1 MASGQFRITILNPTE
16 EVSALKLR
24 GWLQSEAEQIDAM
37 TGDDDLVII
46 RLFLMER
53 VRYGLT
59 QKKLD
64 TILQGI
70 TDKFPSIYRVE
81 LFLVKQPLTIVQ
93 MQEEAAQANA
103 ELEEMA
109 ARASAFAESA
119 NLYPEEE
126 GLIQFFGYST
136 VAAKDESPF
145 DLPEDGLVCM
155 VSNIT
160 EHNRA
165 PINKQTGRAF
175 ELDQW
180 FV

>member
-126 GLIQFFGYST
+126 GLIHG
-136 VAAKDESPF
+136 
-145 DLPEDGLVCM
+145 
-155 VSNIT
+155 
-160 EHNRA
+160 
-165 PINKQTGRAF
+165 
-175 ELDQW
+175 
-180 FV
+180 